1 MIFLKSFFCPAVRCL
16 AHRSV
21 LCDSLN
27 LSFVQQLDVLP
38 SDQCYDSLNLSF
50 VQQLDVLPTDQ
61 CYDSLNLYI
70 YIFFFSSSSEMFCPQ
85 VNVMTAQSLVV
96 FCPFT
101 RSPTS
106 PMITFHREGFGRQSM
121 SEKRKGHMDPRTS
134 EVYQRAKASKD
145 QKDNKGK
152 LQLPAS
158 LSKYVFLTL
167 FLK

>member
-1 MIFLKSFFCPAVRCL
+1 MSCPQISAMWFFESFFCPAVRCLALRSVLWFFESFFCPAVRCL

-21 LCDSLN
+21 LWFFKS
-27 LSFVQQLDVLP
+27 
-38 SDQCYDSLNLSF
+38 
-50 VQQLDVLPTDQ
+50 
-61 CYDSLNLYI
+61 LYI
-70 YIFFFSSSSEMFCPQ
+70 YFFFPSSSEMFCPQ

>member
-1 MIFLKSFFCPAVRCL
+1 MSCPYKSAMIFLKSFFCPAVRCL

-70 YIFFFSSSSEMFCPQ
+70 YIFFFLIQ
-85 VNVMTAQSLVV
+85 Q
-96 FCPFT
+96 
-101 RSPTS
+101 
-106 PMITFHREGFGRQSM
+106 
-121 SEKRKGHMDPRTS
+121 
-134 EVYQRAKASKD
+134 
-145 QKDNKGK
+145 
-152 LQLPAS
+152 
-158 LSKYVFLTL
+158 
-167 FLK
+167 